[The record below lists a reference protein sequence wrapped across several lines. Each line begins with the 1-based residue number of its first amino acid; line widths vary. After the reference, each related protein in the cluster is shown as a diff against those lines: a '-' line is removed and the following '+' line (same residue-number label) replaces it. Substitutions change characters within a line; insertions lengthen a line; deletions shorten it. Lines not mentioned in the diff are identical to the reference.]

1 MDALAPKNDWIS
13 QLKLLSIASKTKTSI
28 LTKNGDLLLN
38 SNLFQFNDGG
48 GRRFARRVISGLE
61 PSDRNILGNINSC
74 LFRRFLVFFAA
85 DFFLKVRATFINL
98 IMKHFKTKIF

>member
-1 MDALAPKNDWIS
+1 MRRSLE
-13 QLKLLSIASKTKTSI
+13 IAFQVHDKWVVDDRKYFLFTFDVI
-28 LTKNGDLLLN
+28 D
-38 SNLFQFNDGG
+38 LFQFNDGG

-85 DFFLKVRATFINL
+85 DFFLKVRATLINY